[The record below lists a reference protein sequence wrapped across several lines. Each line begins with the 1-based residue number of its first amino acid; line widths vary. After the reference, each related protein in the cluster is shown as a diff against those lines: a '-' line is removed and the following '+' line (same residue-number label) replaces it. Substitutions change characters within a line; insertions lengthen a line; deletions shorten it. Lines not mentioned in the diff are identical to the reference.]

1 MLIYLMP
8 YNTVMFFI
16 KKKLVIYL
24 YIFFVFLAFNFT
36 EFSTN
41 IATAKTF
48 VVSNIEVEEKYNV
61 NFNKLKIIDRGFK
74 KAFNDLSQMIL
85 ERKDLDIINDTPI
98 EDIKKIVENFTILDE
113 KFINQKYENIMEVE
127 FNRKKLIKFLNS
139 KNITLSLP
147 RDINVFFIP
156 VLIDLEN
163 NSFNYLNNNI
173 FVKNWERVNENY
185 FQINYNF
192 PNEDVED
199 YLIIKNNLQNIE
211 NYNFQKILKKYNFNK
226 FIVMIIFKSEN
237 NIKFYS
243 RINFDDKLI
252 ILNKNFYNKNF
263 ETYSDLKSMILNI
276 KNEYEDNWKSINKMN
291 PSTTVP
297 IRLFVEASNTKKT
310 LKLENAL
317 TNLDFVTNYKV
328 ERFNSNEIIY
338 KIYYSSN
345 PNRFLKEIISFD
357 INIDSSSPNWKVK

>member
-1 MLIYLMP
+1 M
-8 YNTVMFFI
+8 
-16 KKKLVIYL
+16 
-24 YIFFVFLAFNFT
+24 
-36 EFSTN
+36 
-41 IATAKTF
+41 
-48 VVSNIEVEEKYNV
+48 
-61 NFNKLKIIDRGFK
+61 
-74 KAFNDLSQMIL
+74 
-85 ERKDLDIINDTPI
+85 
-98 EDIKKIVENFTILDE
+98 
-113 KFINQKYENIMEVE
+113 
-127 FNRKKLIKFLNS
+127 
-139 KNITLSLP
+139 
-147 RDINVFFIP
+147 
-156 VLIDLEN
+156 
-163 NSFNYLNNNI
+163 
-173 FVKNWERVNENY
+173 
-185 FQINYNF
+185 
-192 PNEDVED
+192 
-199 YLIIKNNLQNIE
+199 
-211 NYNFQKILKKYNFNK
+211 KKYNFNK

-317 TNLDFVTNYKV
+317 TNLDFVNNYKV

-357 INIDSSSPNWKVK
+357 INIDTSSPNWKVK